1 MDRKSEKSFMKKFKD
16 ILLSE
21 FSIQDR
27 KGLYAKTQKVMAYNS
42 NKIEGSTLNS
52 EQTATLFDTGTLY
65 SSGDE
70 VYRAKD
76 IEEMNGHFRM
86 FNHMLKTLDEPLSE
100 KLIKEYH
107 YNLKV
112 GVFEDILNGRPIGEY
127 KNRLNGVSDITT
139 YHPADVPKAM
149 ETLMLEYNNSSRD
162 MDAIVKFHADY
173 EKIHPFQDGNG
184 RTGRMIIFR
193 QCMDNDMIPIIIN
206 DDTKMKYYHTLHM
219 AQVDGDYEPLRG
231 YFEKQQKEFYEQIKA
246 YVEIDRKRELSNMD
260 IERER

>member
-1 MDRKSEKSFMKKFKD
+1 MNVNRNMEIEFVRELKK
-16 ILLSE
+16 ILLHE
-21 FSIQDR
+21 FSLQDR
-27 KGLYAKTQKVMAYNS
+27 KGLYAITQKIMAYNS

-65 SSGDE
+65 ALGDE
-70 VYRAKD
+70 VYKAKD

-86 FNHMLKTLDEPLSE
+86 FNHMLKTLNEPLSE

-107 YNLKV
+107 YILKV
-112 GVFEDILNGRPIGEY
+112 GVFEDILNGRPSGEY
-127 KNRLNGVSDITT
+127 KNRTNGVSDITT
-139 YHPADVPKAM
+139 YHPANVPEAM
-149 ETLMLEYNNSSRD
+149 ESLIYEYNNSAKD

-193 QCMDNDMIPIIIN
+193 QCIENDIIPIIIN

-219 AQVDGDYEPLRG
+219 AQVDGDYEPLRA
-231 YFEKQQKEFYEQIKA
+231 YFKEQQYKYYEQIKD
-246 YVEIDRKRELSNMD
+246 YVEIDNNRITAEAKH
-260 IERER
+260 